1 MTDIE
6 ELGPVIYDSN
16 IRHGLYM
23 QILTLNIKE
32 LTRPVLQFETIE
44 FTDHHLMILGKTI

>member
-6 ELGPVIYDSN
+6 ELGPVIYDSY

-23 QILTLNIKE
+23 QILTLNITE
-32 LTRPVLQFETIE
+32 LTKPVLEFETIE
-44 FTDHHLMILGKTI
+44 FTDHFFMIFGKTI